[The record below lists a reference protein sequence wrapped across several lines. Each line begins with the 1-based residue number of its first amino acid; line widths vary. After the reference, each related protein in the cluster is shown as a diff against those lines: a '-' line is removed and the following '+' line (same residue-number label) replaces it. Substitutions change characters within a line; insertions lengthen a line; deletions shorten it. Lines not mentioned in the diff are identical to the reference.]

1 MRIEIS
7 TEDFKRRIVLP
18 RFLYMN
24 GLAVSV
30 IAVFAAK
37 GISPRQAR
45 KALRAVKETM
55 REYNLTSI
63 CDVEVIVHEQNGE
76 ETVVSIHI

>member
-7 TEDFKRRIVLP
+7 ADDFKRRIVLP

-24 GLAVSV
+24 GFAVSL

-37 GISPRQAR
+37 GIRPRQAR
-45 KALRAVKETM
+45 AALRAVKEAM
-55 REYNLTSI
+55 KEYDLSSI
-63 CDVEVIVHEQNGE
+63 CDVDVVVNEPDGGETTVSVH
-76 ETVVSIHI
+76 I